1 MLTGK
6 GRGFC
11 YKIAQI
17 SPLRNFRA
25 QSMGFQSLN
34 LQPSCKPGCRDIL
47 TPHAGE
53 DLEPKDLVC
62 YVPIRR
68 YI

>member
-1 MLTGK
+1 MLIGK
-6 GRGFC
+6 GRGFGG
-11 YKIAQI
+11 KIAQL
-17 SPLRNFRA
+17 SPLRSLRA
-25 QSMGFQSLN
+25 QSMDLY
-34 LQPSCKPGCRDIL
+34 

-53 DLEPKDLVC
+53 DLEPKDLLC